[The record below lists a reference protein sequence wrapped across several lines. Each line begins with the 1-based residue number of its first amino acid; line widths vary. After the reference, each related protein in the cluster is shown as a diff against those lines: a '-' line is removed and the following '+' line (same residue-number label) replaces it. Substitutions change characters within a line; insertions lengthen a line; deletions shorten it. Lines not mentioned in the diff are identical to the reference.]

1 MSLKPLKIIRVTDML
16 CWCSLRKKLTDKAKH
31 VIYKRQMDS
40 NLPTLECMS
49 DSKTY
54 PIFIVCVLDQ

>member
-1 MSLKPLKIIRVTDML
+1 MSLKPPKIIRVTDML

-49 DSKTY
+49 DSKT
-54 PIFIVCVLDQ
+54 IQFL